1 LKAAGWAAAAVV
13 ASAGLL
19 GPALVE
25 DLRIPDEPRVAHTS
39 LEMVRTGDYV
49 LPRVNGEPFLQTPP
63 LHYWILGAWLQ
74 CAGTRPDGLAR
85 VPSVVA
91 SLGVLAATTALARR
105 HAGARAAFFSAAALA
120 GFAGFWD
127 GGQRAVVDPTLAL
140 FTTIALAHCATAFVE
155 NSFSPALGFIAG
167 ASAGFAFLAKGLPG
181 PVTVAAPWLAAIVFL
196 ARRQD
201 AKPVAVHLVAAA
213 GAFVVVALPWTV
225 ALGARSPS
233 YVAELLFTHVSARF
247 LEGAHHDPSNF
258 QFVHRSLVKLL
269 PWGALLPLA
278 LALAFQRARA
288 RDRAFTGASVGDASA
303 AARTAELAERAFA
316 DRRRRLIR
324 LSRFLLAWLI
334 LPAALLLL
342 SRSKRNI
349 YLLPLYPPA
358 ALLIGLWVDRLLER
372 GHAARPW
379 VGAAALTL
387 LLLPAIGVFVHH
399 RQEAEDSL
407 LPLGRILA
415 EREANGATVRGFGL
429 IEREVAAV
437 AWYLGHP
444 FEAIPVEDGS
454 WSRAR
459 PAIAGDIVIGG
470 AEELRAAAAA
480 AGVALDPAGVGGWAL
495 VAELTSRRRTLQAW
509 ARRS

>member
-1 LKAAGWAAAAVV
+1 
-13 ASAGLL
+13 
-19 GPALVE
+19 
-25 DLRIPDEPRVAHTS
+25 
-39 LEMVRTGDYV
+39 
-49 LPRVNGEPFLQTPP
+49 
-63 LHYWILGAWLQ
+63 
-74 CAGTRPDGLAR
+74 
-85 VPSVVA
+85 
-91 SLGVLAATTALARR
+91 
-105 HAGARAAFFSAAALA
+105 
-120 GFAGFWD
+120 
-127 GGQRAVVDPTLAL
+127 
-140 FTTIALAHCATAFVE
+140 
-155 NSFSPALGFIAG
+155 
-167 ASAGFAFLAKGLPG
+167 
-181 PVTVAAPWLAAIVFL
+181 
-196 ARRQD
+196 
-201 AKPVAVHLVAAA
+201 
-213 GAFVVVALPWTV
+213 
-225 ALGARSPS
+225 
-233 YVAELLFTHVSARF
+233 
-247 LEGAHHDPSNF
+247 
-258 QFVHRSLVKLL
+258 
-269 PWGALLPLA
+269 

-387 LLLPAIGVFVHH
+387 LLLPAIGAFVHH